1 MAENKKI
8 HTPLLAVVKRDDLPT
23 YKAIL
28 IRILTFVVTFFLSML
43 ICYFVIKENYF
54 EIIGTLFEGAT
65 FVAKNKI
72 LPWNLIKD
80 TALLLAFAIA
90 IIPAF
95 KMKYWNMGANGQV
108 LMGALTSIVLMFYL
122 NNSVVDGKI
131 SNTFL
136 LIIMLIAS
144 ILVSVIWAVIPAI
157 FKVYFNTNETLFTL
171 MMNYI
176 AAGLVGYVNYV
187 LAQGKKESPGIVNRA
202 TKSGWMQAPTVGDT
216 VLDKYFLPVLIIFI
230 VAVIIYIYMKK
241 TKHGYEIAVVGD
253 SINTAKY
260 VGMNTKKIIIRTLV
274 VSGIVCGIIGF
285 IYASA
290 INHSIDKNT
299 CGSLGFTA
307 VLVGWLAN
315 FSPIIIAGISFVLA
329 FLTLGTSKISS
340 TYRLGSND
348 LSNVI
353 IGLIFFTI
361 LICEFFIRFKLVFNE
376 QNKLYKF
383 ISKLFKKREKE
394 GVEEC

>member
-1 MAENKKI
+1 
-8 HTPLLAVVKRDDLPT
+8 
-23 YKAIL
+23 
-28 IRILTFVVTFFLSML
+28 
-43 ICYFVIKENYF
+43 
-54 EIIGTLFEGAT
+54 
-65 FVAKNKI
+65 
-72 LPWNLIKD
+72 
-80 TALLLAFAIA
+80 
-90 IIPAF
+90 
-95 KMKYWNMGANGQV
+95 
-108 LMGALTSIVLMFYL
+108 
-122 NNSVVDGKI
+122 
-131 SNTFL
+131 
-136 LIIMLIAS
+136 
-144 ILVSVIWAVIPAI
+144 
-157 FKVYFNTNETLFTL
+157 

-202 TKSGWMQAPTVGDT
+202 TKSGWMIQV
-216 VLDKYFLPVLIIFI
+216 VDKYFLPVLIILI
-230 VAVIIYIYMKK
+230 ITVIMYFYMKK

-253 SINTAKY
+253 SIKTAKY

-329 FLTLGTSKISS
+329 FLTLGTSKVSS

-353 IGLIFFTI
+353 IGLIFFAI
-361 LICEFFIRFKLVFNE
+361 LICEFFIRFKVVFNE

-383 ISKLFKKREKE
+383 IQSLFRTSGEI
-394 GVEEC
+394 

>member
-1 MAENKKI
+1 MVENKKI
-8 HTPLLAVVKRDDLPT
+8 HTPLLSVVKRDDLPT
-23 YKAIL
+23 YKAII
-28 IRILTFVVTFFLSML
+28 IRISTFVVTFFLSML
-43 ICYFVIKENYF
+43 ICFLVIKENYF

-72 LPWNLIKD
+72 LPWNLIKE
-80 TALLLAFAIA
+80 TAILLAFAVA
-90 IIPAF
+90 IIPPF

-122 NNSVVDGKI
+122 NNFVVDGKI
-131 SNTFL
+131 SNTLL
-136 LIIMLIAS
+136 LIIMVISS

-202 TKSGWMQAPTVGDT
+202 TKSGWMIQV
-216 VLDKYFLPVLIIFI
+216 VDKYFLPVLIILI
-230 VAVIIYIYMKK
+230 ITVIMYFYMKK

-253 SINTAKY
+253 SIKTAKY

-329 FLTLGTSKISS
+329 FLTLGTSKVSS

-353 IGLIFFTI
+353 IGLIFFAI
-361 LICEFFIRFKLVFNE
+361 LICEFFIRFKVVFNE

-383 ISKLFKKREKE
+383 ITKPFKKNKKE